1 MMAEAE
7 IAAQTNELPASEI
20 DLSLQ
25 FVTFYLNGELFAVEM
40 APVQEI
46 IRVPQT
52 VRVPLAPSSLEGL
65 ANLRGRVLP
74 IIQLR
79 RIFSYGALEHDDST
93 RALVI
98 DFGSPLGFVVDK
110 VSSVISVEPHQIEY
124 AESFPSAIDSKFL
137 TGVIRTSG
145 EKTMIM
151 ILNFKQLITD
161 EFQQFSEFSNQQYL
175 QHSYAQSSQEL
186 SSDIDE
192 DASDERQLVSF
203 SVENQEYA
211 VDIADVQEIVQVPTD
226 IVAVPKVSA
235 AVLGLMTLRER
246 LLPLVSL
253 RTMFNL
259 SSATLDERSRVVVVA
274 TAEGAIGI
282 VTDSVSEVLRVPLAL
297 IDDLPKLLNKATQ
310 LEEVSQICRL
320 NDGKRL
326 VSVIDVSKLFQMRS
340 IRQALAEVTPMH
352 EQDYSADESD
362 LLEDDEEQVVIFHL
376 GQSEFGVPIAS
387 VQEIVRIPDELTPVP
402 KAPSFIEGIINLRGL
417 VLPVID
423 QRKRLGLDSIK
434 RHDRQRIMVFELAG
448 IRTGFIVDAVTEVLK
463 ISKQQIEPAP
473 RLSLE
478 QAKLL
483 GRVANLADKKRMV
496 QIIDP
501 IYLIDSDEQ
510 LKVNALMSD

>member
-1 MMAEAE
+1 MNAEVEFAV
-7 IAAQTNELPASEI
+7 QTADLPTPET

-46 IRVPQT
+46 IRVPYT

-79 RIFSYGALEHDDST
+79 RIFNHETLQHNDST

-110 VSSVISVEPHQIEY
+110 VSSVISVEAHQIEY

-137 TGVIRTSG
+137 AGVIRTTDQ
-145 EKTMIM
+145 KKMIM
-151 ILNFKQLITD
+151 MLNFKQLIAD

-175 QHSYAQSSQEL
+175 QHSYAQANHGYS
-186 SSDIDE
+186 ID
-192 DASDERQLVSF
+192 DDDGLADERQLVSF
-203 SVENQEYA
+203 SVGGQEYA
-211 VDIADVQEIVQVPTD
+211 VDIADVQEIVQVPAD
-226 IVAVPKVSA
+226 IVAVPKVSS
-235 AVLGLMTLRER
+235 AVIGLMTLRER

-259 SSATLDERSRVVVVA
+259 SFAALDERCRVVVVS
-274 TAEGAIGI
+274 TAEGAIGV
-282 VTDSVSEVLRVPLAL
+282 VTDSVSEVLRGPLAD
-297 IDDLPKLLNKATQ
+297 IDDLPKLLNKAAQ
-310 LEEVSQICRL
+310 LDEISQICRL
-320 NDGKRL
+320 NQGKRL
-326 VSVIDVSKLFQMRS
+326 VSVIDVAKLFQMSS
-340 IRQALAEVTPMH
+340 IRQALAEVSTMH
-352 EQDYSADESD
+352 ETDYLADDSEQA
-362 LLEDDEEQVVIFHL
+362 EDDEEQVVIFHL
-376 GQSEFGVPIAS
+376 GASEFGVPIAS

-402 KAPSFIEGIINLRGL
+402 KSPSFIEGIINLRGL

-423 QRKRLGLDSIK
+423 QRKRLGLDTIN
-434 RHDRQRIMVFELAG
+434 RQDRQRIMVFELAG
-448 IRTGFIVDAVTEVLK
+448 VRTGFIVDAVTEVLK

-473 RLSLE
+473 KLSAE

-501 IYLIDSDEQ
+501 SYLIDSDEQ

>member
-1 MMAEAE
+1 MNAEAE
-7 IAAQTNELPASEI
+7 LPAQTADVQALEV

-46 IRVPQT
+46 IRVPHT

-79 RIFSYGALEHDDST
+79 RIFNYQTLEHDDST

-98 DFGSPLGFVVDK
+98 DFGSPLGFVVDR

-137 TGVIRTSG
+137 AGVIRTSG
-145 EKTMIM
+145 QKSMIM
-151 ILNFKQLITD
+151 ILNFKQLIAD

-175 QHSYAQSSQEL
+175 QHSYAQASQEFA
-186 SSDIDE
+186 SDIDE
-192 DASDERQLVSF
+192 DSTDERQLVSF
-203 SVENQEYA
+203 SVDGQEYA
-211 VDIADVQEIVQVPTD
+211 IDISDVQEIVQVPSD
-226 IVAVPKVSA
+226 IVAVPKVSV

-253 RTMFNL
+253 RTMFHL
-259 SSATLDERSRVVVVA
+259 SAAELDERSRVVVVT
-274 TAEGAIGI
+274 TAEGAIGV
-282 VTDSVSEVLRVPLAL
+282 VTDSVSEVLRVPLGL
-297 IDDLPKLLNKATQ
+297 IDNLPKLLNKSAQ

-320 NDGKRL
+320 NEGKRL
-326 VSVIDVSKLFQMRS
+326 VSVIDVAKLFQMS
-340 IRQALAEVTPMH
+340 SVRQALAEVTPMH
-352 EQDYSADESD
+352 DEEYSADESD
-362 LLEDDEEQVVIFHL
+362 LQDDDEEQVVIFHL

-402 KAPSFIEGIINLRGL
+402 KAPSFIEGIINLRGA

-423 QRKRLGLDSIK
+423 QRKRLGLDTIN

-448 IRTGFIVDAVTEVLK
+448 VRTGFIVDAVTEVLK

-473 RLSLE
+473 KLSPE

-501 IYLIDSDEQ
+501 SYLIDTDEQ
-510 LKVNALMSD
+510 LKVNALLSD